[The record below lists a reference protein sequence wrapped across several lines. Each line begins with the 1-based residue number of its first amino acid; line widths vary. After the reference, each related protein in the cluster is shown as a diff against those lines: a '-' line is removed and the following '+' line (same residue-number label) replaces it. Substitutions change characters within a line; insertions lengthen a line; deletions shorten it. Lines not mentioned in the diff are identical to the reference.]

1 MKEKL
6 TNSAFFEK
14 IYLMLVEFRGEN
26 MISDKVKLTAKDI
39 LEKEFKP
46 GMRGYKQED
55 VDKFLDLIIKDY
67 ETFHQEIE
75 DLQQEN
81 LRLKKQVEESNR
93 RTPSPQQQQT
103 GTTNFDILKRL
114 SNLEKHV
121 FGNKLYD

>member
-1 MKEKL
+1 LKEKL
-6 TNSAFFEK
+6 TNAAFFEK
-14 IYLMLVEFRGEN
+14 IYMMLVEFRGEN

-39 LEKEFKP
+39 LEKEFKS

-93 RTPSPQQQQT
+93 RTPSQQQT

>member
-1 MKEKL
+1 V
-6 TNSAFFEK
+6 
-14 IYLMLVEFRGEN
+14 ILML
-26 MISDKVKLTAKDI
+26 SDKVKLTAKDI
-39 LEKEFKP
+39 LEKEFKT
-46 GMRGYKQED
+46 GVRGYKQED

-81 LRLKKQVEESNR
+81 LRLRKQVEDSSKR
-93 RTPSPQQQQT
+93 QPVAQPA